1 MCLDNILSIC
11 DESFIPLN
19 ANNPKEEKKQPN
31 KEKIN
36 NIKVEISKLQADVKD
51 IKQQL
56 SQLIEEF
63 RKLNNKD
70 N

>member
-1 MCLDNILSIC
+1 MDNILSIC
-11 DESFIPLN
+11 DESLIPLN
-19 ANNPKEEKKQPN
+19 ANKPKEEKKKPN
-31 KEKIN
+31 EEKAN
-36 NIKVEISKLQADVKD
+36 DIKVEISKLQVDMKD

-63 RKLNNKD
+63 RTLHNND